1 MVLLHRI
8 HKTFV
13 SNGIKA
19 LDGADFELR
28 DGEIHALVGENGAGK
43 STLMHVM
50 AGFLKCDE
58 GTIIVDGREQRL
70 ASPSAALAEGIGM
83 VRQHPRLVPSFSV
96 WENCALGPE
105 FSWKSKRHVRA
116 EIAVLN
122 ERWGFDLPLDRPAA
136 ALTVSQ
142 GQKAAILALLR
153 RRARYLVFDEPT
165 AVLSPG
171 ETDALFEVFAKLKEE
186 GKGVVLISHKLN
198 EILRAADRITVLGRG
213 KTTAVLDASGTGENQ
228 LAALIFGASRNV
240 SGRARPG
247 KAPAGLFPAPRN
259 EPPALELQ
267 DFTVNV
273 PGRPLIRGVNLALR
287 RGGITGIAGVR
298 DSGLETL
305 ELAVAG
311 YLPSSGM
318 IRINGTRLANRFSA
332 YGNNVR
338 AFRNA
343 GGSYLGTWESGAAES
358 SLSLRDILV
367 IHAHRRFARRGFL
380 DTKKLAD
387 WSRRIIK
394 GAGIGIR
401 SDTVSPLSFSGGQ
414 FQRIVCIREIA
425 EQSPLFLA
433 AEPGRGLD
441 RKGRDRLAAIF
452 RERAADGTGVLI
464 FSTDSEDLLSVCD
477 TVMVLR
483 DGFFPDVIELNRTEN
498 GEDTAA
504 EMDSVQDIHERIR
517 KAMVGER

>member
-8 HKTFV
+8 YKTFA

-19 LDGADFELR
+19 LDGADFELG

-50 AGFLKCDE
+50 SGFLKCDA

-70 ASPSAALAEGIGM
+70 ASPAAALAEGIGM
-83 VRQHPRLVPSFSV
+83 VRQHPRLVPAFTV

-105 FSWKSKRHVRA
+105 FSWKSKRRVRA
-116 EIAVLN
+116 EIAALN
-122 ERWGFDLPLDRPAA
+122 ERWGFDLPLESPAA

-165 AVLSPG
+165 AVLSPR
-171 ETDALFEVFAKLKEE
+171 ETDALFAVFAKLKGE
-186 GKGVVLISHKLN
+186 GKSIVLISHKLN
-198 EILRAADRITVLGRG
+198 EILRAADRITVLGGG
-213 KTTAVLDASGTGENQ
+213 KTTAVLDAPGTGENQ

-240 SGRARPG
+240 SGRGRPG
-247 KAPAGLFPAPRN
+247 KVPARYNA
-259 EPPALELQ
+259 PPALELK
-267 DFTVNV
+267 DFMVNV
-273 PGRPLIRGVNLALR
+273 PGRPLIRGVNLVLR

-311 YLPSSGM
+311 YLPSSGA
-318 IRINGTRLANRFSA
+318 IRINGTRLDNSFSA

-343 GGSYLGTWESGAAES
+343 GASYLGTWEHNAAES
-358 SLSLRDILV
+358 SLSLRDVLI

-394 GAGIGIR
+394 GAGIGVR
-401 SDTVSPLSFSGGQ
+401 SDTVSPSSFSGGQ
-414 FQRIVCIREIA
+414 FQRMVFIREIA

-441 RKGRDRLAAIF
+441 RKGRDRLAVIF
-452 RERAADGTGVLI
+452 RERAADGAGVLI
-464 FSTDSEDLLSVCD
+464 FSTDSEELLAVCD

-483 DGFFPDVIELNRTEN
+483 DGVFPDVIELNRTE
-498 GEDTAA
+498 GGDADA
-504 EMDSVQDIHERIR
+504 GDAKALHDIHERIR
-517 KAMVGER
+517 KAMVGEK